1 MLYLSNA
8 FSLNM
13 LEVNDGLELT
23 IYPLS
28 VEETKNLLSK
38 GFKSIVGHPDT
49 AAILSNMLNLVVNE
63 NRETVKLNKGDE
75 LVVGQ
80 YIGPR
85 LAPGATTLPEGA
97 TIQFFLVRIK

>member
-1 MLYLSNA
+1 MLYLANA

-13 LEVNDGLELT
+13 LEVGDGIEL
-23 IYPLS
+23 IVYPLS
-28 VEETKNLLSK
+28 INDVKNLLSK

-49 AAILSNMLNLVVNE
+49 AAILSNMLGITVQE
-63 NRETVKLNKGDE
+63 NRETVKLLKGDE

-85 LAPGATTLPEGA
+85 LAPGTTTLPEGA
-97 TIQFFLVRIK
+97 TIQFYLVRIK